1 LSGILIGLAIG
12 IVLAI
17 VLFLVLYVL
26 MRRGVIRLPG
36 MIGEGLYSRILVAS
50 MGRPFSERSLLTAIK
65 SLAGK
70 GYVEILYILEIGL
83 DHPLDV
89 PREDELDKGMKALD
103 KAVRFGT
110 GHGTSFIP
118 RLEKVRMG
126 SKAILDLQAREGFD
140 LVVMDLGSV
149 KESTRDI
156 LKIAEYVRE
165 RAGCTVLLISGG

>member
-1 LSGILIGLAIG
+1 MSGFWIGLAIG

-36 MIGEGLYSRILVAS
+36 MTGAGLYGKILVAS
-50 MGRPFSERSLLTAIK
+50 MGRPFSERSLLAAIK

-89 PREDELDKGMKALD
+89 PAEDELDKGLKALD
-103 KAVRFGT
+103 
-110 GHGTSFIP
+110 
-118 RLEKVRMG
+118 
-126 SKAILDLQAREGFD
+126 
-140 LVVMDLGSV
+140 
-149 KESTRDI
+149 
-156 LKIAEYVRE
+156 
-165 RAGCTVLLISGG
+165 